1 MSSAR
6 RLIILSLAMAALISV
21 LFHQAAI
28 GSARTIDLTP
38 TSTLDRLAT
47 PVMPASPTS
56 IDIGRMVYYINCMPC
71 HGDKGQGLTDEWRAV
86 WVEDHQDCWA
96 RGCHGGRRD
105 DEGFPLSRTVPPVI
119 GTGLARFQ
127 TVDALVDFLH
137 QTQPPQHPGR
147 LTNDDYQAVALFL
160 LHENGRAVEA
170 TDRVDATGLIALGV
184 GGLIVFG
191 LGLAWLKRRSGRAA
205 PR

>member
-1 MSSAR
+1 MASAR
-6 RLIILSLAMAALISV
+6 RFSILSLAMAALIGV

-28 GSARTIDLTP
+28 GAVRSIDLTP
-38 TSTLDRLAT
+38 TPTLDRLAT
-47 PVMPASPTS
+47 PVMPESPMP
-56 IDIGRMVYYINCMPC
+56 IDIGRYVYYQNCMPC

-86 WVEDHQDCWA
+86 WVKDHQDCWA

-137 QTQPPQHPGR
+137 QTQPPQRPGK
-147 LTNDDYQAVALFL
+147 LTDDDYHAVALFL
-160 LHENGRAVEA
+160 LQENGRAVEA
-170 TDRVDATGLIALGV
+170 TDRVDTAGPIALGV
-184 GGLIVFG
+184 GGLVVFG